1 MALVQQGVGI
11 LDGPAHGLCGGGYI
25 GHGVRFFAGSIQTG
39 VQVPDLGIDGAKLAL
54 NGGQII
60 LSLLRGEIPVV
71 GLVVG
76 ELGIVVV
83 AAVGGDFLPQGDEGQ
98 ERLLHGGNVGGVVCF
113 LRVGLGGLVVLD
125 IVVGDQVRFLLEKV
139 QKGLVIECF
148 SVVGREIVRTEVVVP
163 FQFGPVGGLGQGP
176 VQGLQARIR
185 RGGVAAAVG
194 IFVGPVA
201 VPQVGAV
208 VNIGQ
213 IIVGVEPVVG
223 IIIVQNAPEDRLQ
236 VLAVGGGV
244 AGGVQSVL

>member
-11 LDGPAHGLCGGGYI
+11 LDGPAHGLGGGGHI

-76 ELGIVVV
+76 ELGIAVV

-98 ERLLHGGNVGGVVCF
+98 ERFLHGGNVGGVICL

-139 QKGLVIECF
+139 G
-148 SVVGREIVRTEVVVP
+148 
-163 FQFGPVGGLGQGP
+163 
-176 VQGLQARIR
+176 
-185 RGGVAAAVG
+185 
-194 IFVGPVA
+194 
-201 VPQVGAV
+201 
-208 VNIGQ
+208 
-213 IIVGVEPVVG
+213 
-223 IIIVQNAPEDRLQ
+223 
-236 VLAVGGGV
+236 
-244 AGGVQSVL
+244 